1 MPSAKKTA
9 YMLIAVARV
18 TIQDSLDY
26 PGKQVITLGTVYDFN
41 INTHVKELIRLYN
54 RQSTDYR
61 VELVTYDDP
70 TSRAIDELELRL
82 MCGEGPDLMEL
93 TGMYSA

>member
-1 MPSAKKTA
+1 MPSAKKTE

-26 PGKQVITLGTVYDFN
+26 PCKQVITLGTVYDFN
-41 INTHVKELIRLYN
+41 INTHVKELIRLSN

-82 MCGEGPDLMEL
+82 MCGR
-93 TGMYSA
+93 ARI

>member
-1 MPSAKKTA
+1 
-9 YMLIAVARV
+9 MLIAVARV